1 MVRLPDGRLMAE
13 ISSTAGIESLMPE
26 LHVGFIVF
34 IFGTLVGSFLNVCIS
49 RIPKGQSVIHP
60 PSHCP
65 KCQAP
70 IRFFHNIPLLS
81 YLLLRGRCCS
91 CAERIS
97 FRYFAVELL
106 MASLAVLLLYQFG
119 LGLAFVVGF
128 IFISALI
135 VISFI
140 DLDVRI
146 VPDVIS
152 LPGIV
157 VGILFSLIG
166 RYVISDPFDVV
177 PTPVGALVGVLVG
190 GGFLL
195 AVAWI
200 YERLTGVEGLGGG
213 DIKLLAMIGAFLG
226 WPSIPLTLFFSS
238 LGGSVIGLSIMLA
251 KGVDRRYA
259 LPFAPFLCLGALV
272 YLFFG
277 REIIDFYVFPH

>member
-1 MVRLPDGRLMAE
+1 MIVDSG
-13 ISSTAGIESLMPE
+13 SL
-26 LHVGFIVF
+26 IIT
-34 IFGTLVGSFLNVCIS
+34 IFVSLFGAVVGSFLNVCIS
-49 RIPKGQSVIHP
+49 RIPNGESIIRP

-65 KCQAP
+65 ECNAVIP
-70 IRFFHNIPLLS
+70 FYCNIPLFS
-81 YLLLRGRCCS
+81 YLVLRGRCRSCS
-91 CAERIS
+91 ERIP

-106 MASLAVLLLYQFG
+106 MASLAVALFYQFG

-128 IFISALI
+128 VFVAALI

-157 VGILFSLIG
+157 IGLLFSVIG
-166 RYVISDPFDVV
+166 RYLIRDPLGIV
-177 PTPVGALVGVLVG
+177 PTPLGALLGVLAG

-195 AVAWI
+195 AVAWL
-200 YERLTGVEGLGGG
+200 YERFTGVEGMGGG

-238 LGGSVIGLSIMLA
+238 LGGSVIGLTFMLF
-251 KGVDRRYA
+251 KGVDRKYA
-259 LPFAPFLCLGALV
+259 LPFAPFLCLGALL

-277 REIIDFYVFPH
+277 EQVILFYLSPP

>member
-1 MVRLPDGRLMAE
+1 
-13 ISSTAGIESLMPE
+13 MPNFY
-26 LHVGFIVF
+26 VGLIIFIV
-34 IFGTLVGSFLNVCIS
+34 GAVVGSFLNVCIS
-49 RIPKGQSVIHP
+49 RIPQSKSIVHP

-65 KCQAP
+65 ECQAP
-70 IRFFHNIPLLS
+70 ITFFHNIPLLS
-81 YLLLRGRCCS
+81 YLLLCGRCCS
-91 CAERIS
+91 CGERIS

-106 MASLAVLLLYQFG
+106 MASFAVALFYQFG

-128 IFISALI
+128 VFIAALI

-152 LPGIV
+152 LPGIA
-157 VGILFSLIG
+157 VGLLFAVIG

-177 PTPVGALVGVLVG
+177 PTPLGALIGVLIG

-200 YERLTGVEGLGGG
+200 YEKFTGVEGMGGG

-277 REIIDFYVFPH
+277 REIIDFYVFPR

>member
-1 MVRLPDGRLMAE
+1 
-13 ISSTAGIESLMPE
+13 MPE
-26 LHVGFIVF
+26 FYLVSIVF
-34 IFGTLVGSFLNVCIS
+34 IFGAMVGSFLNVCIS
-49 RIPKGQSVIHP
+49 RIPKGESVIHP

-70 IRFFHNIPLLS
+70 IPFFHNVPLVS
-81 YLLLRGRCCS
+81 YLLLGGRCCS
-91 CAERIS
+91 CGVRIS

-106 MASLAVLLLYQFG
+106 MASFAVALFYQFG
-119 LGLAFVVGF
+119 FGLAFVVGF
-128 IFISALI
+128 FFIAALI

-166 RYVISDPFDVV
+166 RYAISDPFDIV
-177 PTPVGALVGVLVG
+177 PTPLGALIGVLAG

-200 YERLTGVEGLGGG
+200 YEKFTGVEGMGGG

-277 REIIDFYVFPH
+277 REIIDFYVFPG

>member
-1 MVRLPDGRLMAE
+1 MPNFYVGL
-13 ISSTAGIESLMPE
+13 IIFIAGA
-26 LHVGFIVF
+26 V
-34 IFGTLVGSFLNVCIS
+34 VGSFLNVCIC
-49 RIPKGQSVIHP
+49 RIPQGKSIVHP

-65 KCQAP
+65 KCQSQIP
-70 IRFFHNIPLLS
+70 FYYNIPLFS
-81 YLLLRGRCCS
+81 YLFLCGKCAS
-91 CAERIS
+91 CGEPIS

-106 MASLAVLLLYQFG
+106 MAFLGVALFYQFA

-128 IFISALI
+128 VFVAGLI

-146 VPDVIS
+146 VPDMIS
-152 LPGIV
+152 LPGILT
-157 VGILFSLIG
+157 GLLFAVIG
-166 RYVISDPFDVV
+166 RYLISDPLHIV
-177 PTPVGALVGVLVG
+177 PTPLGALLGTLVG

-200 YERLTGVEGLGGG
+200 YERLTGVEGMGGG

-238 LGGSVIGLSIMLA
+238 LGGSIIGLSIMLA

-277 REIIDFYVFPH
+277 REIIDFYVFSR

>member
-1 MVRLPDGRLMAE
+1 
-13 ISSTAGIESLMPE
+13 MPNFYVC
-26 LHVGFIVF
+26 LIIFIV
-34 IFGTLVGSFLNVCIS
+34 GAVVGSFLNVCIS
-49 RIPKGQSVIHP
+49 RIPNGESVIQP

-65 KCQAP
+65 KCRAP
-70 IRFFHNIPLLS
+70 IPFFHNIPLLS

-91 CAERIS
+91 CGERIS

-128 IFISALI
+128 IFIAALI

-157 VGILFSLIG
+157 VGILFSVIG
-166 RYVISDPFDVV
+166 RYVISDPFDIV
-177 PTPVGALVGVLVG
+177 PTPLGALMGVLAG

-200 YERLTGVEGLGGG
+200 YEKFTGVEGMGGG

-238 LGGSVIGLSIMLA
+238 LGGSIIGLSIMLV

-277 REIIDFYVFPH
+277 REIIDFYVFAR

>member
-1 MVRLPDGRLMAE
+1 
-13 ISSTAGIESLMPE
+13 MPNFYVT
-26 LHVGFIVF
+26 LIIFIV
-34 IFGTLVGSFLNVCIS
+34 GAVVGSFLNVCIS
-49 RIPKGQSVIHP
+49 RIPQGKSVVHP

-65 KCQAP
+65 KCLAA
-70 IRFFHNIPLLS
+70 IRFYCNIPLVS
-81 YLLLRGRCCS
+81 YVFLRGRCGS
-91 CAERIS
+91 CGEPIS
-97 FRYFAVELL
+97 FRYFVVELL
-106 MASLAVLLLYQFG
+106 MASLGVALFYQFG

-128 IFISALI
+128 VFIAALI

-152 LPGIV
+152 LPGIIT
-157 VGILFSLIG
+157 GFLFAVIG
-166 RYVISDPFDVV
+166 RYLISDPMGIV
-177 PTPVGALVGVLVG
+177 PTPVGAFIGVLLG

-195 AVAWI
+195 GVAWI
-200 YERLTGVEGLGGG
+200 YERLTGVEGMGGG

-238 LGGSVIGLSIMLA
+238 LGGSIIGLSIMLA

-277 REIIDFYVFPH
+277 REIVDFYVFRR

>member
-1 MVRLPDGRLMAE
+1 
-13 ISSTAGIESLMPE
+13 MPE
-26 LHVGFIVF
+26 FHLVCIVF
-34 IFGTLVGSFLNVCIS
+34 TFGAIVGSFLNVCIS
-49 RIPKGQSVIHP
+49 RIPNGESIINP

-65 KCQAP
+65 KCRSP
-70 IRFFHNIPLLS
+70 IPFFHNIPLVS

-91 CAERIS
+91 CGERIS
-97 FRYFAVELL
+97 FRYFTVELL

-119 LGLAFVVGF
+119 LGLAFVLAFVF
-128 IFISALI
+128 VAALI

-146 VPDVIS
+146 VPDVVS

-157 VGILFSLIG
+157 IGLLFSLVGHYLI
-166 RYVISDPFDVV
+166 RDPLNVV
-177 PTPVGALVGVLVG
+177 PSPVGALMGALAG

-200 YERLTGVEGLGGG
+200 YEKFTGVEGMGGG

-277 REIIDFYVFPH
+277 REIIDLYVLPH

>member
-1 MVRLPDGRLMAE
+1 MFDADVWARVPYHFWSA
-13 ISSTAGIESLMPE
+13 A
-26 LHVGFIVF
+26 
-34 IFGTLVGSFLNVCIS
+34 IFWLGCMVGSFLNVCIS
-49 RIPKGQSVIHP
+49 RIPKGESVIHP

-65 KCQAP
+65 KCRAP
-70 IRFFHNIPLLS
+70 IGFFHNIPLVS

-91 CAERIS
+91 CGERIS

-106 MASLAVLLLYQFG
+106 MASLALLLFYQFG

-128 IFISALI
+128 VFVAALI

-146 VPDVIS
+146 VPDLIS

-157 VGILFSLIG
+157 IGFLFSVVG
-166 RYVISDPFDVV
+166 HYWMRDPLGVV
-177 PTPVGALVGVLVG
+177 PTPLGALIGVLAG

-200 YERLTGVEGLGGG
+200 YEKFTGVEGMGGG

-277 REIIDFYVFPH
+277 REIIDFYVLPR

>member
-1 MVRLPDGRLMAE
+1 MNFIFLP
-13 ISSTAGIESLMPE
+13 STLSIL
-26 LHVGFIVF
+26 IVF
-34 IFGTLVGSFLNVCIS
+34 IVGAIVGSFLNVCIS
-49 RIPKGQSVIHP
+49 RIPKGESIILP
-60 PSHCP
+60 TSHCP
-65 KCQAP
+65 NCRAMIP
-70 IRFFHNIPLLS
+70 FYYNIPLFS
-81 YLLLRGRCCS
+81 YLFLRGRCVS
-91 CAERIS
+91 CEERIS

-106 MASLAVLLLYQFG
+106 MAALAMVLFYQFG

-128 IFISALI
+128 VFIAALI

-157 VGILFSLIG
+157 IGVLFSVVG
-166 RYVISDPFDVV
+166 RYLISDPLDIV
-177 PTPVGALVGVLVG
+177 PTPSGALLGVLVG

-200 YERLTGVEGLGGG
+200 YERFTGVEGMGGG

-238 LGGSVIGLSIMLA
+238 LGGSIIGLSIMLA

-259 LPFAPFLCLGALV
+259 LPFAPFLCLGAIV

-277 REIIDFYVFPH
+277 REILDFYVFPH

>member
-1 MVRLPDGRLMAE
+1 M
-13 ISSTAGIESLMPE
+13 SSE
-26 LHVGFIVF
+26 LFSSVGFIFVAVF
-34 IFGTLVGSFLNVCIS
+34 GAVVGSFLNVCIS
-49 RIPKGQSVIHP
+49 RIPNGESIIRP
-60 PSHCP
+60 ASHCP
-65 KCQAP
+65 ECKATIPFYC
-70 IRFFHNIPLLS
+70 NIPLMS
-81 YLLLRGRCCS
+81 YLFLRGHCRS
-91 CAERIS
+91 CGERIS

-106 MASLAVLLLYQFG
+106 MASLAVALFYQFAF
-119 LGLAFVVGF
+119 GLAFLLGF
-128 IFISALI
+128 VFIAALI

-157 VGILFSLIG
+157 VGLFFSLVGHYLIP
-166 RYVISDPFDVV
+166 DPLDVV
-177 PTPVGALVGVLVG
+177 PTPLGALAGVLAG

-200 YERLTGVEGLGGG
+200 YEKFTGVEGMGGG

-238 LGGSVIGLSIMLA
+238 LGGSIIGLSVMLV

-277 REIIDFYVFPH
+277 REIIDFYVFSR

>member
-1 MVRLPDGRLMAE
+1 MG
-13 ISSTAGIESLMPE
+13 GFESLMPKFY
-26 LHVGFIVF
+26 VGFVVF
-34 IFGTLVGSFLNVCIS
+34 IIGAIVGSFLNVCIS
-49 RIPKGQSVIHP
+49 RIPKGESVIHP

-65 KCQAP
+65 KCQTP
-70 IRFFHNIPLLS
+70 IPFFYNVPLVS

-91 CAERIS
+91 CGERIS

-106 MASLAVLLLYQFG
+106 MASLASLLFYQFG
-119 LGLAFVVGF
+119 LGFTFVVGF
-128 IFISALI
+128 VFIAALI

-157 VGILFSLIG
+157 IG
-166 RYVISDPFDVV
+166 LVISVIGHYFIRDSMDVV
-177 PTPVGALVGVLVG
+177 PTPLGALTGVLAG

-200 YERLTGVEGLGGG
+200 YEKFTGVEGMGGG

-238 LGGSVIGLSIMLA
+238 LGGSIIGLSIMLV

-277 REIIDFYVFPH
+277 REIIDFYVFSH

>member
-1 MVRLPDGRLMAE
+1 M
-13 ISSTAGIESLMPE
+13 MPKYY
-26 LHVGFIVF
+26 VGFIVF
-34 IFGTLVGSFLNVCIS
+34 IIGAVLGSFLNVCIS
-49 RIPKGQSVIHP
+49 RIPNGESVIQP

-65 KCQAP
+65 KCRAP
-70 IRFFHNIPLLS
+70 IPFFHNIPLLS

-91 CAERIS
+91 CGERIS

-106 MASLAVLLLYQFG
+106 MASLAVVLLYQFG

-128 IFISALI
+128 IFVAALI

-157 VGILFSLIG
+157 TGLLFAVIG
-166 RYVISDPFDVV
+166 RYIISDTHAVV
-177 PTPVGALVGVLVG
+177 PSPLSALLGILAG

-195 AVAWI
+195 ATAWI
-200 YERLTGVEGLGGG
+200 YEKVTGVEGMGGG

-226 WPSIPLTLFFSS
+226 WPSIPITLFFAS
-238 LGGSVIGLSIMLA
+238 LVGSVVGIACMVATGA
-251 KGVDRRYA
+251 GRRFA
-259 LPFAPFLCLGALV
+259 LPFAPFLCSGA
-272 YLFFG
+272 
-277 REIIDFYVFPH
+277 